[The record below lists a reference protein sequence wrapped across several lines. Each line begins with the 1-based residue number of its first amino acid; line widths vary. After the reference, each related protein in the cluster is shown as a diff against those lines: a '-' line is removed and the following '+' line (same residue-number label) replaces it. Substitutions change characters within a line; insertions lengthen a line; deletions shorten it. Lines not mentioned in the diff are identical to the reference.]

1 MIMNVQAK
9 NRRFIVLG
17 TIAGLIICS
26 IVFMNQRESAVNK
39 SLPDGRYL
47 VTDGVKGNPHVLLGK
62 FDKAQKIFVSGKFE
76 ESLKIILEGIK
87 VMEDSRVIIDTKVN
101 LWEDNISRQEIAQI
115 YQLAAFNLNNLMRYE
130 EAMVYIQ
137 KAVKYDYDNK
147 RIALDLIIIKL
158 NKGDLAEAYTLLDDL
173 IAEYHGDPEL
183 VSFKNQLIA
192 QGQGSRIGFVPEPNS
207 KAGID
212 FIK

>member
-1 MIMNVQAK
+1 MNVQAK
-9 NRRFIVLG
+9 NRRFIILVTL
-17 TIAGLIICS
+17 AALIVCS
-26 IVFMNQRESAVNK
+26 VPFMNQWESAGNK

-47 VTDGVKGNPHVLLGK
+47 VEDGVKGKPHILLGK
-62 FDKAQKIFVSGKFE
+62 FDTAQQRYTSGKYE
-76 ESLKIILEGIK
+76 ESLKIILEGVK
-87 VMEDSRVIIDTKVN
+87 VMEDSRGIIDSRVN
-101 LWEDNISRQEIAQI
+101 LWEDNISNQEIAQI

-147 RIALDLIIIKL
+147 RIALNLIIIKL
-158 NKGDLAEAYTLLDDL
+158 NKGDLAEAYTQLDDL

-183 VSFKNQLIA
+183 VGFKNQLIA
-192 QGQGSRIGFVPEPNS
+192 QGQGSRIVFIPEQNGKTGFN
-207 KAGID
+207 